1 MISHLFV
8 IYLHVVLI
16 ECMYVFHQG
25 HSISQKPH
33 LISVNSIR
41 HNRLLTAST
50 TINGHV
56 VLRNHRSNCVCFFV
70 LLYHLKHI
78 FFIRSFFFFSSS

>member
-56 VLRNHRSNCVCFFV
+56 VLRNHHRSNCVCFLFFFIISN
-70 LLYHLKHI
+70 I
-78 FFIRSFFFFSSS
+78 FFLFDLFSSS